1 MVEKKTV
8 AIAVLC
14 VAMVLFQGLG
24 ANAFQEAART
34 STTLVE
40 EKSTYFLPS
49 LHGWP
54 FTNSYHFKGTLK
66 EFLGYWV
73 PLSNVIKID
82 RDVGFCGGMCF
93 AALDRFYRA
102 EYISDNIPLPQ
113 QGDPLYNELRQRLMD
128 SLPFGTI
135 SRMRSWQKSDEQE
148 VGWMTQVEF
157 FVWIKPLMDLG
168 HPAQLLLLTTT
179 GRRYSTL
186 VNNHQVIAY
195 RYAIDETNKRVEIG
209 IYDPNRPGDNDVS
222 ISFYYD
228 QPGNKIQ
235 ARYNTGEKIRGFF
248 RIQYDKDRTTPT
260 INTLESDG
268 CSHLGDRCVQG
279 VRQGLFKIKFH
290 WSCNF
295 IPSFT
300 LEQNNVIFENIEC
313 EEASGNYE
321 TEIWVEK
328 RLEDSYHQSIDLFS
342 ASKENHIVFPIE
354 FVPPAIEAHPFIYD
368 MDQRYTLVAI
378 NVPET
383 MIADANLSDVI
394 MVYPNDEPFSDTKLS
409 ETDKENYW
417 NRRVYVQGGMIGTPS
432 SHSGIAWLWDFK
444 LGYVT
449 VPIRCEVEEEGLVG
463 TITREGESYLTEPY
477 AMYIPILKIDATDI
491 DIQDPSDFVIYNGF
505 SGGNY
510 LQDYVLIFNYEA
522 TDQAS
527 QVASGQ
533 LKIYAKSLLCI
544 QYTKY
549 IESVFNPE
557 ENSDVLQGIH
567 YKFDFEMKQVIDF
580 PVLPTQIQQ
589 EINSFM
595 EPIVIERVNQELEQ
609 LETDSEVW
617 NQISQSNMQIYDS
630 IKKELDALLYTEENY
645 NDAMIKAEKLK
656 LELTTRTTENT
667 AKILANEIYVKLEN
681 EFINILQ
688 DKFDILNPPTFTERL
703 IELVKSEW
711 YLIPLFVGILAS
723 LIWYVKKRS

>member
-1 MVEKKTV
+1 MVEKNTV

-24 ANAFQEAART
+24 ANAAQEAART

-54 FTNSYHFKGTLK
+54 FTNSYHFKGKLK
-66 EFLGYWV
+66 ELLGYWV
-73 PLSNVIKID
+73 PGGNIIKLD
-82 RDVGFCGGMCF
+82 MDVGFCGGMCY

-102 EYISDNIPLPQ
+102 EYISNNIPLPK
-113 QGDPLYNELRQRLMD
+113 QGQTLYNELRQRQMD
-128 SLPFGTI
+128 SLPFSTI
-135 SRMRSWQKSDEQE
+135 STMRSWQKGEDWE
-148 VGWMTQVEF
+148 VGMWTKTNF
-157 FVWIKPLMDLG
+157 YVWVKPLMDLG
-168 HPAQLLLLTTT
+168 YPAQLLLLKTT
-179 GRRYSTL
+179 GRKYSTL

-195 RYAIDETNKRVEIG
+195 RYTIDEANKRVEIG
-209 IYDPNRPGDNDVS
+209 IYDPNYPNNNDVS

-228 QPGNKIQ
+228 SNYIQ
-235 ARYNTGEKIRGFF
+235 ASHSEGDTLRGFF
-248 RIQYDKDRTTPT
+248 RIQYDKDRTVPT

-268 CSHLGDRCVQG
+268 CSHLEDRCVQG
-279 VRQGLFKIKFH
+279 VRQGLFKIEFH

-354 FVPPAIEAHPFIYD
+354 FVPPAIEAHPFIHS
-368 MDQRYTLVAI
+368 MDQRYTIFVM

-383 MIADANLSDVI
+383 MIADAELSDVV
-394 MVYPNDEPFSDTKLS
+394 MVYPNDEPFSDDKLTQEEKS
-409 ETDKENYW
+409 DYW
-417 NRRVYVQGGMIGTPS
+417 DRRIYVQGEDIY
-432 SHSGIAWLWDFK
+432 HSCDRGGPTGLRWITDYK
-444 LGYVT
+444 LGYVK

-463 TITREGESYLTEPY
+463 TINREGESYLIDPY
-477 AMYIPILKIDATDI
+477 AMVIPITKIDATYI
-491 DIQDPSDFVIYNGF
+491 DIQNPQDFIIYNGF
-505 SGGNY
+505 SPENY
-510 LQDYVLIFNYEA
+510 DQDHVLIFIYEA

-527 QVASGQ
+527 QVAEGYLQ
-533 LKIYAKSLLCI
+533 IYAKSLLCI
-544 QYTKY
+544 QYT
-549 IESVFNPE
+549 ETLCPAWGPE
-557 ENSDVLQGIH
+557 DWSDILAGIH
-567 YKFDFEMKQVIDF
+567 AVVDVSLELELDPRF
-580 PVLPTQIQQ
+580 PELPFQIQE
-589 EINSFM
+589 EISSFIDSM
-595 EPIVIERVNQELEQ
+595 VVDRVNQELEQ

-630 IKKELDALLYTEENY
+630 IKNELDTLLYTEENY
-645 NDAMIKAEKLK
+645 YDAMIKAEKLK

-667 AKILANEIYVKLEN
+667 ANILANEIYAKLEN
-681 EFINILQ
+681 EFINILK
-688 DKFDILNPPTFTERL
+688 DEFDILNPPTFTERL
-703 IELVKSEW
+703 IELVKSVW
-711 YLIPLFVGILAS
+711 PLILLFVGILV
-723 LIWYVKKRS
+723 WYVKKRS